1 MVQLKVYTDNTKSEG
16 YYIDL
21 YEENPIKL
29 NFSIEDITSAEAKSV
44 FSRSFRVPASGKNNL
59 FFKFAFLIEDTD
71 FDVTV
76 KKPAELYVNGVIF
89 RQGHIR
95 LQKIYNNKVQNR
107 YEYELIFLGETRD
120 FASALGD
127 ASLCALD
134 LSALNH
140 VLTTDNVRDSW
151 RAYPSNK
158 AWDGVAIT
166 PSFTEGLKDG
176 QVLYPLID
184 HGDANPPS
192 NDDPTISLTGSHN
205 FTNNDLPLTRFKP
218 MVRAKSVV
226 DAIFDQTEYSI
237 ESGGFFDTDEFKQIY
252 VSAFGNTS
260 QLEINTNE
268 SSNSFQ
274 ATLVGVQSG
283 TGVLDFNNEIDPGNN
298 FNLSAGVYTVNTA
311 GLYEFDGETLFYG
324 DVESF
329 GQGIGTI
336 ILQVKYNGTST
347 WVDDTTGDSGSV
359 GLLTVNNGGKNYNVG
374 DELRLFVEEAG
385 PSGGRTENNL
395 FQTIKAPGEVN
406 VAAQFDCDYKQIDF
420 IKDLLTTFRLVMAPR
435 RDDPKVFIIESWGDY
450 IASGEIYDWSNKIDL
465 NTDMIIEPLFD
476 TQQDIIFFDHE
487 PDEDYINK
495 YHVDAYKYT
504 YGHLEFDSS
513 NELLVGQR
521 QIKTNWAPTPITQI
535 DGGGTTNSFIIPKLK
550 VYDTVDDE
558 NGTPITIGLPIK
570 AKTRLLYY
578 NGLQT
583 ASRDWRL
590 EGSTST
596 IGLYPLVSNSSVWPM
611 SNSGKVLNWF
621 NDVGYWG
628 GSVAGFPRNLGASM
642 YNEYWNSYITSLY
655 NKDARRVSATFI
667 LDDQDLRNFSFDDI
681 IFLNGHYYQPEKIID
696 ASVGQLGKVKV
707 QLIKLLNYNRPL
719 VGGEGL
725 GLDPTPTPTAVDPTP
740 TPTPTATPEP
750 TIDGGGGGPL
760 PTPTPTPTPTFE
772 GGGLPE
778 S

>member
-1 MVQLKVYTDNTKSEG
+1 
-16 YYIDL
+16 
-21 YEENPIKL
+21 
-29 NFSIEDITSAEAKSV
+29 
-44 FSRSFRVPASGKNNL
+44 
-59 FFKFAFLIEDTD
+59 
-71 FDVTV
+71 
-76 KKPAELYVNGVIF
+76 
-89 RQGHIR
+89 
-95 LQKIYNNKVQNR
+95 
-107 YEYELIFLGETRD
+107 
-120 FASALGD
+120 
-127 ASLCALD
+127 
-134 LSALNH
+134 
-140 VLTTDNVRDSW
+140 
-151 RAYPSNK
+151 
-158 AWDGVAIT
+158 
-166 PSFTEGLKDG
+166 
-176 QVLYPLID
+176 
-184 HGDANPPS
+184 
-192 NDDPTISLTGSHN
+192 
-205 FTNNDLPLTRFKP
+205 
-218 MVRAKSVV
+218 
-226 DAIFDQTEYSI
+226 
-237 ESGGFFDTDEFKQIY
+237 
-252 VSAFGNTS
+252 
-260 QLEINTNE
+260 
-268 SSNSFQ
+268 
-274 ATLVGVQSG
+274 
-283 TGVLDFNNEIDPGNN
+283 
-298 FNLSAGVYTVNTA
+298 
-311 GLYEFDGETLFYG
+311 
-324 DVESF
+324 
-329 GQGIGTI
+329 
-336 ILQVKYNGTST
+336 
-347 WVDDTTGDSGSV
+347 
-359 GLLTVNNGGKNYNVG
+359 
-374 DELRLFVEEAG
+374 
-385 PSGGRTENNL
+385 
-395 FQTIKAPGEVN
+395 
-406 VAAQFDCDYKQIDF
+406 
-420 IKDLLTTFRLVMAPR
+420 MAPR

-521 QIKTNWAPTPITQI
+521 QIKTNWAPTPISQI
-535 DGGGTTNSFIIPKLK
+535 DGGGATSSFIIPKLK

-590 EGSTST
+590 EGSTSS

-628 GSVAGFPRNLGASM
+628 GSVTGFPRNLGASM

-655 NKDARRVSATFI
+655 NKDARRVTATFI

-719 VGGEGL
+719 VSGEGL
-725 GLDPTPTPTAVDPTP
+725 GADPTPTPTAVDPTP